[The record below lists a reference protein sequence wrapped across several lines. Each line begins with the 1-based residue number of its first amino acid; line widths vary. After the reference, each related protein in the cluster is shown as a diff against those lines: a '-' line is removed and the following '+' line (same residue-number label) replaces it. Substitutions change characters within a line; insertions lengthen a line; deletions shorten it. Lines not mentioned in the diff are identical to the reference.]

1 MMEEKNESSSELTK
15 PDQPVWI
22 VGWLDTPAG
31 KIPQVAG
38 ELSFSDHLGS
48 WKVRWAAGRMKYQI
62 EPGLYALGS
71 PDENSVVLVTA
82 NYKLS
87 FDCLR
92 SRMVGRNAWIIVL
105 NTYGINVWCAAGKGT
120 FGTEE
125 LIRQI
130 EITKIADIVSHRKL
144 ILPQLGAPGVAAHQ
158 VIKKTGFRVVYGP
171 VRAADLPQFLDSGLK
186 VTRQMR
192 QVTFPFKDR
201 IVLTP
206 VEVVMAFKH
215 VGYVLLILLC
225 LGGIGG
231 DIFSIPRMVSHAPYI
246 LALVVS
252 SLLLGA
258 VVTPA
263 LLPWIP
269 GRPFSLKGA
278 LVGLAGAVVLHY
290 WLGVPLLSAQGV
302 GGIFLLVTFSS
313 FLGMN
318 FTGASTYTSLSGVR
332 KEMGFAVPAQILT
345 LVVGLGFLIK
355 GFWV

>member
-1 MMEEKNESSSELTK
+1 
-15 PDQPVWI
+15 
-22 VGWLDTPAG
+22 
-31 KIPQVAG
+31 
-38 ELSFSDHLGS
+38 
-48 WKVRWAAGRMKYQI
+48 
-62 EPGLYALGS
+62 
-71 PDENSVVLVTA
+71 
-82 NYKLS
+82 
-87 FDCLR
+87 
-92 SRMVGRNAWIIVL
+92 
-105 NTYGINVWCAAGKGT
+105 
-120 FGTEE
+120 
-125 LIRQI
+125 
-130 EITKIADIVSHRKL
+130 
-144 ILPQLGAPGVAAHQ
+144 
-158 VIKKTGFRVVYGP
+158 
-171 VRAADLPQFLDSGLK
+171 
-186 VTRQMR
+186 
-192 QVTFPFKDR
+192 
-201 IVLTP
+201 
-206 VEVVMAFKH
+206 MAFKH

-290 WLGVPLLSAQGV
+290 WLGVPLLSDQGV

>member
-1 MMEEKNESSSELTK
+1 MEEKNKSSSELTGS
-15 PDQPVWI
+15 DQPVWI
-22 VGWLDTPAG
+22 VGWLDTPVG
-31 KIPQVAG
+31 KIPQVSG
-38 ELSFSDHLGS
+38 ELSFADHIGS
-48 WKVRWAAGRMKYQI
+48 WKVRWAVGRMKYQL
-62 EPGLYALGS
+62 EPGLYALGRPDKDS
-71 PDENSVVLVTA
+71 PLLVTA

-92 SRMVGRNAWIIVL
+92 SRMNGRNAWIMVL

-130 EITKIADIVSHRKL
+130 ETTKIAAIVSHRKI

-171 VRAADLPQFLDSGLK
+171 VRAADLPRFLDSGLK
-186 VTRQMR
+186 ATRPMR
-192 QVTFPFKDR
+192 QITFPFKDR
-201 IVLTP
+201 IVLAP
-206 VEVVMAFKH
+206 VELVLTLKYA
-215 VGYVLLILLC
+215 GYVLLILLG

-231 DIFSIPRMVSHAPYI
+231 NIFSLSRMVSHAPYI

-258 VVTPA
+258 VITPA

-278 LVGLAGAVVLHY
+278 QVGLAGAVILHY
-290 WLGVPLLSAQGV
+290 WLGVPLSSAQGI
-302 GGIFLLVTFSS
+302 GGIFLTVTISS

-345 LVVGLGFLIK
+345 LVIGLGFLIK

>member
-1 MMEEKNESSSELTK
+1 MMEETNESSSELTS
-15 PDQPVWI
+15 PSQPAWI
-22 VGWLDTPAG
+22 VGWVDTPVG
-31 KIPQVAG
+31 RIPQVANK
-38 ELSFSDHLGS
+38 LSFSDYLGS
-48 WKVRWAAGRMKYQI
+48 WKVRWAAGRMKYWV

-71 PDENSVVLVTA
+71 PDKDSVVLVTA

-87 FDCLR
+87 FDSLR
-92 SRMVGRNAWIIVL
+92 DRLATLDAWIMVL

-120 FGTEE
+120 FGTKE
-125 LIRQI
+125 LIRQL
-130 EITKIADIVSHRKL
+130 EVTRIADIVSHRKL

-171 VRAADLPQFLDSGLK
+171 VRAVDLPRFLDSGLEA
-186 VTRQMR
+186 TRQMR

-201 IVLTP
+201 IVLAP
-206 VEVVMAFKH
+206 VELVMALKH
-215 VGYVLLILLC
+215 AGYVFLILLG
-225 LGGIGG
+225 LAGIGQ
-231 DIFSIPRMVSHAPYI
+231 DIFSISRMVSHTPYV
-246 LALVVS
+246 LALIVS

-278 LVGLAGAVVLHY
+278 LVGLAGSVVLHY
-290 WLGVPLLSAQGV
+290 WFGVPLLSAQAI

-332 KEMGFAVPAQILT
+332 KEMGFAVPAQILILIT
-345 LVVGLGFLIK
+345 GLGFLIK
-355 GFWV
+355 GFWI